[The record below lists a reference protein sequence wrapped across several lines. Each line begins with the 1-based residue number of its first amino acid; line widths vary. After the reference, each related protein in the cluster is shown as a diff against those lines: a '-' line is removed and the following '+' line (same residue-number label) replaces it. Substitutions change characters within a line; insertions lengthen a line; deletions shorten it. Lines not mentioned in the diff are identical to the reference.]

1 MGVHMSVV
9 GKNVITLSGVG
20 QNFPSLSVVGKP
32 QLMINKGS

>member
-1 MGVHMSVV
+1 MSVV

-20 QNFPSLSVVGKP
+20 HNFPSLSVVGKP